1 MNGPSGWKA
10 GRAVCVVLALAVV
23 LVLGPHPSGAAP
35 TLPETIR
42 VQLTVAP
49 GALRL
54 VPPPTAT
61 VQVDS
66 QVLLAEPSE
75 MIVGASLRY
84 LRLRD
89 VAATPVIDALATRTP
104 DGTRPDGQFLIGPY
118 GWDGRERRDR
128 RVLRSEV
135 GVAPALSTPRP
146 GLHVGRRILAPF
158 PQQIDIQ
165 PRDLADVT
173 TINDRAYRGRVHVD
187 LSGGGLQVVNELRLA
202 DYLASVV
209 GSEMPWTWEVEA
221 LKAQAVAAR
230 NYALRQMDPSAD
242 YDICDSQNCQAY
254 GGVASEYPS
263 IVQAVQETSGMVAMY
278 EGDLI
283 TAYYSANMGDH
294 TTSAADVWDQDVPY
308 LRGVP
313 SPSDVEALSTGWGA
327 EGYRWTRAIPLPRLA
342 DLRTAAGGALGELR
356 EVRVLRTAPGGQP
369 VELELLGDR
378 GAVTLSGDAIRTTL
392 GLPSAFAEFRTVPA
406 ERLVLLNP
414 TPRRVATLQSDG
426 YSLEQ
431 RRRSLA
437 FAEAPADVRLVR
449 GTLDVVEF
457 RLPPRLLVNGRG
469 FGHGVGMSQWG
480 AQGLAKDGYSF
491 DQILTHY
498 YQGVVVE
505 RVGQESGSPS
515 TTPDTRRSSNQQP
528 VAGPQG

>member
-1 MNGPSGWKA
+1 MNGPPGWKA
-10 GRAVCVVLALAVV
+10 GRAVCVVLALAAV
-23 LVLGPHPSGAAP
+23 LVLGPHPSVAAP
-35 TLPETIR
+35 NLPATIR

-49 GALRL
+49 GTLRL

-66 QVLLAEPSE
+66 HPLPGEPSA
-75 MIVGASLRY
+75 MTVGWALRY
-84 LRLRD
+84 LRLPALEAMPM
-89 VAATPVIDALATRTP
+89 VDALAVRTP
-104 DGTRPDGQFLIGPY
+104 DGAWPDGQLLVGPY

-128 RVLRSEV
+128 RVLRSEI
-135 GVAPALSTPRP
+135 GAAPALATPRA
-146 GLHVGRRILAPF
+146 GLQVGRRTLAPL
-158 PQQIDIQ
+158 PQLIDIQ
-165 PRDLADVT
+165 PSDLAHVT
-173 TINDRAYRGRVHVD
+173 TINDRPYRGRVRVD
-187 LSGGGLQVVNELRLA
+187 FSGGDPLVVNELRLA

-209 GSEMPWTWEVEA
+209 GSEMPWTWEAEA

-230 NYALRQMDPSAD
+230 NYVMRQVDPSAD

-254 GGVASEYPS
+254 GGVESEYPS
-263 IVQAVQETSGMVAMY
+263 TIQAVRDTAGVVAMF

-294 TTSAADVWDQDVPY
+294 TTSAADVWGRDVPY

-327 EGYRWTRAIPLPRLA
+327 EGYRWTRAIPLHRLA
-342 DLRTAAGGALGELR
+342 DLKTGSGVLGELS
-356 EVRVLRTAPGGQP
+356 EVRVLRAAQSGQP
-369 VELELLGDR
+369 AEVELLGNQ
-378 GAVTLSGDAIRTTL
+378 GTVTLSGDAIRITL
-392 GLPSAFAEFRTVPA
+392 GLPSGFAEFRTVPA

-414 TPRRVATLQSDG
+414 TPRRVAALQADG
-426 YSLEQ
+426 YALEQ
-431 RRRSLA
+431 RRRSVA
-437 FAEAPADVRLVR
+437 FDQAPADVRLVR
-449 GTLDVVEF
+449 GALDVVEF
-457 RLPPRLLVNGRG
+457 RLPPRLVVNGRG

-505 RVGQESGSPS
+505 RVGEDDGSLAS
-515 TTPDTRRSSNQQP
+515 TQAAPRISNRQP

>member
-1 MNGPSGWKA
+1 MA
-10 GRAVCVVLALAVV
+10 GRAICVVLALAVG
-23 LVLGPHPSGAAP
+23 LGLGPPPSAAAP

-49 GALRL
+49 AALRL

-61 VQVDS
+61 VLVDS
-66 QVLLAEPSE
+66 QPLPAEPSA
-75 MIVGASLRY
+75 MTVGWALRY
-84 LRLRD
+84 LRLPALD
-89 VAATPVIDALATRTP
+89 ATPMVDALAIRTR
-104 DGTRPDGQFLIGPY
+104 DGAWPEGRALIGPY

-128 RVLRSEV
+128 RVVRSEV
-135 GVAPALSTPRP
+135 GVAPALATPRA
-146 GLHVGRRILAPF
+146 GLHVGRRTLAPF
-158 PQQIDIQ
+158 PQLIDIQ

-173 TINDRAYRGRVHVD
+173 TINDRPYRGRVRVD
-187 LSGGGLQVVNELRLA
+187 FSGGDPQVVNELRLA

-209 GSEMPWTWEVEA
+209 GSEMPWAWEVEA

-230 NYALRQMDPSAD
+230 NYAIRQVDPSAD

-263 IVQAVQETSGMVAMY
+263 TVQAVRETSGVVATY
-278 EGDLI
+278 EGELI

-294 TTSAADVWDQDVPY
+294 TTSAVDVWGRDVPY

-313 SPSDVEALSTGWGA
+313 SPSDMEALSTGWGA
-327 EGYRWTRAIPLPRLA
+327 EGYRWTRDIPLQRLA
-342 DLRTAAGGALGELR
+342 DIRTASGVLGELS
-356 EVRVLRTAPGGQP
+356 EVRVLRAAQGGQP
-369 VELELLGDR
+369 VEVELVGNR
-378 GAVTLSGDAIRTTL
+378 GTAILSGDAIRTTL

-414 TPRRVATLQSDG
+414 TPRRVAALQADG
-426 YSLEQ
+426 YALEQ

-437 FAEAPADVRLVR
+437 FAAAPAGVQLVR
-449 GTLDVVEF
+449 GTLDVAEF
-457 RLPPRLLVNGRG
+457 RLPPRLIVNGRG

-480 AQGLAKDGYSF
+480 AQGLARAGHSF
-491 DQILTHY
+491 DEILTHY

-505 RVGQESGSPS
+505 RVGESASPS
-515 TTPDTRRSSNQQP
+515 SRRQSVSPSVNAP
-528 VAGPQG
+528 AGVGPQG